1 MQQEFIG
8 FDSINYL
15 KPALSQCKGRKIF
28 LVTGK
33 NSFKTS
39 GAERILKPFITGFGI
54 VHFIY
59 NEPNPKIE
67 DIERGIEIFKTQN
80 PDVVVA
86 VGGGSVI
93 DSAKLISFFGA
104 NNIKPQDWLLEE
116 KPKIEKKIPLL
127 AIPTTSGSGS
137 EATPFAV
144 LYVCKEKYSVEH
156 ETMLPDFAI
165 VDPSFTMNLPR
176 YITATSGIDALS
188 QAIESYW
195 SIHSTDESKILA
207 AKAIKLIHKNII
219 NAVNKPAPD
228 IRLAMAEGAH
238 FAGKAIRLTRTTAVH
253 AVSYPIT
260 SYFGIP
266 HGHACGLVLPSM
278 FHYIAGVTS
287 DDIADKRGRH
297 YLINTLNEI
306 AFLLGEQ
313 NHKNVPNILAILLK
327 EIGLETDFNVLGIK
341 SKEDIET
348 IITYGFN
355 PARVKNNPRILS
367 KRTLRHL
374 LNKASATPCHHRRK
388 IRPISSE

>member
-15 KPALSQCKGRKIF
+15 KPALSQCKARKIF

-33 NSFKTS
+33 DSFKKS
-39 GAERILKPFITGFGI
+39 GAERILKPFIAGFGI

-67 DIERGIEIFKTQN
+67 DIEHGIEIFKSQN

-93 DSAKLISFFGA
+93 DTAKLICFFGA
-104 NNIKPQDWLLEE
+104 NNIKPQDWLFEE

-144 LYVCKEKYSVEH
+144 LYIGKEKFSVEH

-195 SIHSTDESKILA
+195 SIHSTDESKMLA
-207 AKAIKLIHKNII
+207 AKAIKLIHENII
-219 NAVNKPAPD
+219 NAVNKPTPD
-228 IRLAMAEGAH
+228 NRLAMAEGAH
-238 FAGKAIRLTRTTAVH
+238 FAGKAIRRTRTTAVH
-253 AVSYPIT
+253 AISYPIT

-266 HGHACGLVLPSM
+266 HGHACGLILPGM
-278 FHYIAGVTS
+278 FHYIAGVNS
-287 DDIADKRGRH
+287 NDIADKRGRK
-297 YLINTLNEI
+297 YVMKTLKEI
-306 AFLLGEQ
+306 AFLLGET
-313 NHKNVPNILAILLK
+313 NYKNVPNMLAMMLK

-348 IITYGFN
+348 IISNGFN
-355 PARVKNNPRILS
+355 PARVKNNPRNLN
-367 KRTLRHL
+367 KRALRHL
-374 LNKASATPCHHRRK
+374 LSKVFNTSVITNQQK
-388 IRPISSE
+388 

>member
-15 KPALSQCKGRKIF
+15 NPALSKYKAREIF

-33 NSFKTS
+33 DSFKTS
-39 GAERILKPFITGFGI
+39 GAERILKPFIAGFGI

-93 DSAKLISFFGA
+93 DTAKLISFFGA

-144 LYVCKEKYSVEH
+144 LYIGKEKYSVEH
-156 ETMLPDFAI
+156 ETMLPDCAI
-165 VDPSFTMNLPR
+165 VDPRFTMNLPR
-176 YITATSGIDALS
+176 YITATSGIDALA

-219 NAVNKPAPD
+219 NAVNEPAPD
-228 IRLAMAEGAH
+228 NRMGMADGAH

-253 AVSYPIT
+253 AISYPIT

-266 HGHACGLVLPSM
+266 HGHACGLILPSM
-278 FHYIAGVTS
+278 FHYISDVTS
-287 DDIADKRGRH
+287 DDIADKRGRK
-297 YLINTLNEI
+297 YVIKTLNEI
-306 AFLLGEQ
+306 AFLLGET
-313 NHKNVPNILAILLK
+313 NHINVPNMLTMLLK
-327 EIGLETDFNVLGIK
+327 EIGLETDFNILGIK
-341 SKEDIET
+341 TKEDIET
-348 IITYGFN
+348 IITNGFN
-355 PARVKNNPRILS
+355 PARVRNNPRNLS
-367 KRTLRHL
+367 KRALKYL
-374 LNKASATPCHHRRK
+374 LHKVFNASVITNHQK
-388 IRPISSE
+388 